1 MKVRD
6 LTGMGIKNL
15 WRRKTRTILTVL
27 GVVIGSSAIL
37 LMISLG
43 LGQERAFQKSL
54 EMFGN
59 IRIIEVDANGGMP
72 MEAGTSDGQKEKP
85 VLNVKTVA
93 EVKALEGVKA
103 VLAMYSGYVELQA
116 GRYQGGAQVM
126 GVDLSVLESFTY
138 TVDQGRMPAPTEK
151 NTLVVGS
158 AFSTSF
164 YDHKARI
171 WTPITIDPLTA
182 KFKGYVN
189 GMFDTKGNKKR
200 GIPFNVAGV
209 LKATGSNDY
218 MVFMDEKQL
227 LKLLADE
234 ERKNPPA
241 DKKQRGKVKNYERL
255 QVLCDSIEDV
265 ERVHE
270 ALKEMGFNAY
280 SPIEYVKYEKQ
291 KMQTQQ
297 MVLGGIGAVSLL
309 IAAIGIT
316 NTMIMAIYER
326 TKEIGVMKVLG
337 AEVKDIMR
345 LFLFEAAIIGLLGGL
360 VGIGISL
367 VGSDIINHVNAS
379 MQQDMA
385 ANLGYDPSN
394 GMLEISYI
402 PLWLIVL
409 SLVFSTL
416 IGVISGFL
424 PAIRATKLS
433 ALEAIRNE

>member
-15 WRRKTRTILTVL
+15 WRRKTRTLLTVL

-59 IRIIEVDANGGMP
+59 IRIIEVDANGGMEP
-72 MEAGTSDGQKEKP
+72 TKDQKEKP
-85 VLNVKTVA
+85 VLNAKTVEA
-93 EVKALEGVKA
+93 IKQIEGVRS
-103 VLAMYSGYVELQA
+103 VLAMYSSYVELQV
-116 GRYQGGAQVM
+116 GRYQGGAQVL
-126 GVDLSVLESFTY
+126 GVDLAVLEDFTY
-138 TVDQGRMPAPTEK
+138 TLENGRLPAITEK
-151 NTLVVGS
+151 NTLIVGS

-164 YDHKARI
+164 YDPKARV

-189 GMFDTKGNKKR
+189 GMFDNKGNKKR
-200 GIPFNVAGV
+200 SMPFSVSGV

-218 MVFMDEKQL
+218 MVFMDQKQL
-227 LKLLADE
+227 LKLLAEE

-255 QVLCDSIEDV
+255 QVLCDDIDDV
-265 ERVHE
+265 EVVHE
-270 ALKEMGFNAY
+270 QLKEMGFNAY

-360 VGIGISL
+360 VGIAISL
-367 VGSDIINHVNAS
+367 VGSDVINHINAG
-379 MQQDMA
+379 MQQEMT

-394 GMLEISYI
+394 GVLEISYI
-402 PLWLIVL
+402 PFWLIAL

-416 IGVISGFL
+416 IGIISGFL
-424 PAIRATKLS
+424 PAVRATKLS

>member
-6 LTGMGIKNL
+6 LTGMGLKNL

-59 IRIIEVDANGGMP
+59 IRIIEVDANSYSEPG
-72 MEAGTSDGQKEKP
+72 KEPKERP
-85 VLNVKTVA
+85 VLNPKTV
-93 EVKALEGVKA
+93 EEIKQIEGVKE
-103 VLAMYSGYVELQA
+103 VLAMYTGYVELQV

-126 GVDLSVLESFTY
+126 GVDLSVLNAFSYNVEF
-138 TVDQGRMPAPTEK
+138 GRVPDEAEK
-151 NTLVVGS
+151 QTLVVGS

-164 YDHKARI
+164 YDPKARN

-189 GMFDTKGNKKR
+189 GIVDNKGNKKR
-200 GIPFNVAGV
+200 GVPFSVSGIM
-209 LKATGSNDY
+209 KATGSNDY
-218 MVFMDEKQL
+218 LVFMDQKQL

-241 DKKQRGKVKNYERL
+241 DRKTRAKIKNYERL
-255 QVLCDSIEDV
+255 QVLCTNIDDV
-265 ERVHE
+265 EVVHE
-270 ALKEMGFNAY
+270 KLKEMGFNAY
-280 SPIEYVKYEKQ
+280 SPIEFVKYEKQ

-360 VGIGISL
+360 VGIAISL
-367 VGSDIINHVNAS
+367 VGSDIINHVNAG
-379 MQQDMA
+379 MQQNMV
-385 ANLGYDPSN
+385 ANLGYDP
-394 GMLEISYI
+394 GTGALEISYI
-402 PLWLIVL
+402 PFWLIAL

-416 IGVISGFL
+416 IGVISGFF
-424 PAIRATKLS
+424 PAVRATKLS